1 MSLPTLSNQLVMDP
15 AATQGIAA
23 LSHKDPKA
31 ALKAVAGQFEG
42 LLLGQLMSAMRENS
56 LGGEDDTGAMD
67 TFRGMYDQQL
77 VEGMV
82 QSGGMGLANMLTQ
95 QLMRQ
100 ANLSDGQ
107 QELPPPGVQLPPV
120 VSRARLQQAYGDGLS
135 STAAATPDSSTDAL
149 PSDKTGFVAAL
160 LPHARRAA
168 ERLGVAPEVLV
179 AHAALESGW
188 GRRMLRQPDGQNSF
202 NLFGIK
208 ASTNWQ
214 GDSVAALTTEYE
226 SGKAK
231 KQVESFRAY
240 QSYGQ
245 AFDDYAQLIEN
256 SPRYRQALNLGG
268 DFGAYAQAL
277 QRGGYATDPAYAA
290 KLQAVAKSVVAL

>member
-1 MSLPTLSNQLVMDP
+1 MALSTLPNRLVMDP
-15 AATQGIAA
+15 ASTQGIAE
-23 LSHKDPKA
+23 LTRKDPKA
-31 ALKAVAGQFEG
+31 AMRAVAGQFEG
-42 LLLGQLMSAMRENS
+42 LLLSQLMSAMRENS
-56 LGGEDDTGAMD
+56 LGGDEDSGEMD

-77 VEGMV
+77 VQGMI
-82 QSGGMGLANMLTQ
+82 QSGGMGLANVLTQ
-95 QLMRQ
+95 QLMRA

-107 QELPPPGVQLPPV
+107 QDLPPAAVQLPPV
-120 VSRARLQQAYGDGLS
+120 VSQAQLRQVYGDS
-135 STAAATPDSSTDAL
+135 VNAAAANVPLAAGDPL
-149 PSDKTGFVAAL
+149 PGDKDGFVAAM

-208 ASTNWQ
+208 AAGNWQ
-214 GDSVAALTTEYE
+214 GGSVAALTTEYE

-245 AFDDYAQLIEN
+245 AFDDYAQLIET
-256 SPRYRQALNLGG
+256 SPRYRSALNQGN

>member
-1 MSLPTLSNQLVMDP
+1 MSLPTLPNRLVMDP
-15 AATQGIAA
+15 ASTQGMAE
-23 LSHKDPKA
+23 LTRKDPKA
-31 ALKAVAGQFEG
+31 AMRAVAGQFEG
-42 LLLGQLMSAMRENS
+42 LLLSQLMSAMRENS
-56 LGGEDDTGAMD
+56 LGGDEDSGEMD

-77 VEGMV
+77 VQGMI
-82 QSGGMGLANMLTQ
+82 QSGGMGLADVLTQ
-95 QLMRQ
+95 QLMRA
-100 ANLSDGQ
+100 ANLADTQ
-107 QELPPPGVQLPPV
+107 QELPPLAGSLPPA
-120 VSRARLQQAYGDGLS
+120 VSPAQLRQAYGGSVDPLASAGPAAS
-135 STAAATPDSSTDAL
+135 SEPL
-149 PSDKTGFVAAL
+149 PGDKDGFVAAM

-168 ERLGVAPEVLV
+168 ERLGVAPELLV

-188 GRRMLRQPDGQNSF
+188 GRRMLRQADGQNSF

-208 ASTNWQ
+208 ATGNWQ
-214 GDSVAALTTEYE
+214 GGSVAALTTEYE

-240 QSYGQ
+240 QSYAQ
-245 AFDDYAQLIEN
+245 SFDDYAQLIES
-256 SPRYRQALNLGG
+256 SPRYRQALNQGN

>member
-1 MSLPTLSNQLVMDP
+1 MSLPTLPNRLVMDP
-15 AATQGIAA
+15 ASTQGIAE
-23 LSHKDPKA
+23 LTRKDPKA
-31 ALKAVAGQFEG
+31 AMRAVAGQFEG
-42 LLLGQLMSAMRENS
+42 LLLSQLMSAMRENS
-56 LGGEDDTGAMD
+56 LGGDEDSGEMD

-77 VEGMV
+77 VQGMI
-82 QSGGMGLANMLTQ
+82 QSGGMGLANVLTQ
-95 QLMRQ
+95 QLMRA
-100 ANLSDGQ
+100 ANLSDAQ
-107 QELPPPGVQLPPV
+107 QDLPPVAVQLPPA
-120 VSRARLQQAYGDGLS
+120 VSLAQLRQMYGDS
-135 STAAATPDSSTDAL
+135 ANATPSSAVLAAGEPL
-149 PSDKTGFVAAL
+149 PGDKDGFVAAM

-208 ASTNWQ
+208 ATGNWQ
-214 GDSVAALTTEYE
+214 GGAVAALTTEYE

-245 AFDDYAQLIEN
+245 AFDDYAQLIET
-256 SPRYRQALNLGG
+256 SPRYRSALNQGN